1 MGHTGEMHQTKLVGL
16 CEYMTDASWAG
27 WDPKTCVE
35 PISCPYY
42 CQCKRFDGSEWE
54 YLESGKKPHAVL
66 AGEQWVFH
74 DRPSESE
81 TYYFEGGSVTDT
93 HKSKGWTFD
102 EWISREKPE
111 LVFQVEEEPKW
122 PVSTVSGEAK
132 MFVSR
137 SVQITPGK
145 MAHDE
150 PNNETLAFKRDAK
163 NIVKD
168 NCMKEGITLGR
179 STAFITAVM
188 CEMLR
193 AYTVKSIQPAHTTFL
208 RNNMMH
214 LACGISFLCS
224 ISLTIIP
231 GVREIFKLLTP
242 DWFFYKIAFVF
253 AFTWMIIDE
262 ISKYFYRRALA
273 NRKKTEA
280 ARVKQDKMAKQMD
293 MIENMLH
300 NMEAGRA
307 K

>member
-1 MGHTGEMHQTKLVGL
+1 
-16 CEYMTDASWAG
+16 
-27 WDPKTCVE
+27 
-35 PISCPYY
+35 
-42 CQCKRFDGSEWE
+42 
-54 YLESGKKPHAVL
+54 
-66 AGEQWVFH
+66 
-74 DRPSESE
+74 
-81 TYYFEGGSVTDT
+81 VTDT

-193 AYTVKSIQPAHTTFL
+193 AYTVKSTRPAHETFL
-208 RNNMMH
+208 RNKTMH
-214 LACGISFLCS
+214 FACFISFFCTVM
-224 ISLTIIP
+224 LTIIP
-231 GVREIFKLLTP
+231 GVKEIFKLDTP
-242 DWFFYKIAFVF
+242 KWFFYLISFFFAFGCALNDEIFKFFYRMRLTKRKQSYADSQKIA
-253 AFTWMIIDE
+253 D
-262 ISKYFYRRALA
+262 
-273 NRKKTEA
+273 NH
-280 ARVKQDKMAKQMD
+280 AKLD
-293 MIENMLH
+293 MVADMLH
-300 NMEAGRA
+300 NLESGRKHNEKEFYDVKESLGSLLKNVNKMGEEIAAA
-307 K
+307 KNRDNRAV